1 MEDFHLMQLDQSF
14 GDLDKD
20 IPDVLFIELSTL
32 FLVLKYF
39 LEQVAS
45 ISVFHHNT
53 KWIKNIFTR
62 ETWN

>member
-1 MEDFHLMQLDQSF
+1 MQLDQSF

-45 ISVFHHNT
+45 ISVFHDNT
-53 KWIKNIFTR
+53 K
-62 ETWN
+62 